1 MGVKLLFVVLI
12 VNINFVWSGKH
23 DIYEGCSVHGVVL
36 NNDEELNILQELE
49 LKLNLD
55 VWQRGLPAVRD
66 AVVMV
71 TPENKPE
78 FFSALESHS
87 IQYYVQLEDVVQALE
102 NHEADVI
109 NYKMRRSNGAMPFND
124 YPRYAEI
131 NAYMERIA
139 REYPDIATIVTAGD
153 SFEGRPIKYL
163 KISTTNFADTT
174 KPIYFMDAALHAR
187 EWVTTPISTT
197 NFADTTKPIYFMD
210 AALHAREWVTTP
222 VTLYSIHKL
231 VEDLASDERDLL
243 DVDWIILPLANPDG
257 YEYSHTNERLWRRTR
272 SYRPEINETC
282 YGVDG
287 NRNFDV
293 NFNTVGVS
301 PDPCSNTYPGPYA
314 FSEPE
319 TRIIRDILLEHS
331 GRIQI
336 YMNIHSYGNYVL
348 YGYGNATLPSNAME
362 LHYVGAAMGAAM
374 DALKLSKADY
384 YKVGNSNLVLYQSSG
399 SAQDY
404 GQLHV
409 PFSYTLELPGYS
421 YLFQVPPDYIEQI
434 NKETWAGI
442 VETARLAKLFY
453 RAGL

>member
-12 VNINFVWSGKH
+12 VNINLVWSGKH

-36 NNDEELNILQELE
+36 NNDEELNILKELE

-78 FFSALESHS
+78 FFSTLESHS
-87 IQYYVQLEDVVQALE
+87 IQYYVQLDDVVQALE

-187 EWVTTPISTT
+187 EWVTTP
-197 NFADTTKPIYFMD
+197 
-210 AALHAREWVTTP
+210 

-272 SYRPEINETC
+272 SYRPEINATC

-404 GQLHV
+404 GQVRIGV

-453 RAGL
+453 TGGL